1 MPTTRSVRRMTSTT
15 ARIIAGAAGS
25 IVLVAALTAAA
36 TPSAHPPSATN
47 YAGTLNGVTAISG
60 SNAWAVGEGLSA
72 ALLVLRWNGRSW
84 TKVPAPSPG
93 TLLNYLNGVSAV
105 SAADVWAVGA
115 YQDSRV
121 AKTLTLRWNGTR
133 WTRVPSPSFGGTGTS
148 GSRLASVSA
157 TSATDAWAVGSY
169 AKPGAG
175 PMSQALI
182 LHWNGR
188 TWTKVPAPSPGTL
201 SNSLLG
207 VTSVS
212 ASDAWAVGSYLV
224 GSVAKAQVKPLL
236 LHWNG
241 ASWAQVAVPL
251 PPKVNGSGLVSVS
264 ADSPTDVWA
273 VGEYNVVVGG
283 KPTPARPLA
292 LHWNGASW
300 ARVATPTPPA
310 GTGALAAVTAVSTRN
325 AWAVGMGGPADR
337 NTLVL
342 RWDGKSWTQVAS
354 PSPGSSGSNL
364 SAVSAAGPGTTWTVG
379 SFQFTSKPGGI
390 STLVLRCHRA
400 KCTRS

>member
-1 MPTTRSVRRMTSTT
+1 MPTTGSVRRMTSTT

-25 IVLVAALTAAA
+25 IFLVAALTAAA

-72 ALLVLRWNGRSW
+72 ALLVLRWNGRS
-84 TKVPAPSPG
+84 
-93 TLLNYLNGVSAV
+93 
-105 SAADVWAVGA
+105 
-115 YQDSRV
+115 
-121 AKTLTLRWNGTR
+121 
-133 WTRVPSPSFGGTGTS
+133 
-148 GSRLASVSA
+148 
-157 TSATDAWAVGSY
+157 
-169 AKPGAG
+169 
-175 PMSQALI
+175 
-182 LHWNGR
+182 
-188 TWTKVPAPSPGTL
+188 WTKVPAPSPGTL

-264 ADSPTDVWA
+264 ADSPTDAWA

-283 KPTPARPLA
+283 KPTPAQPLA

-300 ARVATPTPPA
+300 TRVATPTPPA
-310 GTGALAAVTAVSTRN
+310 GTGALAAVTAISTRN
-325 AWAVGMGGPADR
+325 AWAVGMGGSADR